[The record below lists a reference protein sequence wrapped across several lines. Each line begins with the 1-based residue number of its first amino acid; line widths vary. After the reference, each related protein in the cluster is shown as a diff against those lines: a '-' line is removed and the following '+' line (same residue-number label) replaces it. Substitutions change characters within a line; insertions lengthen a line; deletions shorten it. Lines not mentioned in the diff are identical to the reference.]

1 MLDQLPTII
10 DSLGEVRVLGTLPT
24 PRGISLPMW
33 ADSNDILP
41 ESDWQEFE
49 LVAPEVKIKDQDQR
63 GACFPAGT
71 RVQALGGKWN
81 RSSDLRIDVVRFLDP
96 PIEDICVGDLVL
108 TAEGNIGTVADT
120 FRRQSEG
127 PLRVLTFAN
136 ERTLAATPEHP
147 VRTEAGY
154 RRIDAL
160 RPGDRVAM
168 PWLPRVGSRPPDVG
182 WPAVVVV
189 GDREFSGPVYNLK
202 VTGDNSYIADGFGV
216 HNCNGHAA
224 ATSLEIARWIAGYEH
239 VDLSAWLI
247 YADLCGGVDR
257 GSSIG
262 EALKLLQEKGT
273 CTDVR
278 VPWRTINPRAIGPDA
293 RAECPRFRIEVGK
306 MQSDFAQLMTA
317 TQLRRPG
324 NFSIFVGRGFN
335 DLDAD
340 GCPPAVRGMG
350 NHAVTYGL
358 GAKKSAS
365 HGWLI
370 KCQNSW
376 SAGWGK
382 GGYFWIHEGHLK
394 NQAFFEAYEVMAA
407 YADPQDPHKPPVVA

>member
-1 MLDQLPTII
+1 MLDQLPTIV

-41 ESDWQEFE
+41 ESDWREFE
-49 LVAPEVKIKDQDQR
+49 LVLPEIKIKDQDQR
-63 GACFPAGT
+63 GA
-71 RVQALGGKWN
+71 
-81 RSSDLRIDVVRFLDP
+81 
-96 PIEDICVGDLVL
+96 
-108 TAEGNIGTVADT
+108 
-120 FRRQSEG
+120 
-127 PLRVLTFAN
+127 
-136 ERTLAATPEHP
+136 
-147 VRTEAGY
+147 
-154 RRIDAL
+154 
-160 RPGDRVAM
+160 
-168 PWLPRVGSRPPDVG
+168 
-182 WPAVVVV
+182 
-189 GDREFSGPVYNLK
+189 
-202 VTGDNSYIADGFGV
+202 
-216 HNCNGHAA
+216 CNGHAA

-247 YADLCGGVDR
+247 YADLCGGVDQ

-262 EALKLLQEKGT
+262 EALKLLQEQGT

-293 RAECPRFRIEVGK
+293 RAECTRFRIEIGK
-306 MQSDFAQLMTA
+306 MQSDFAQLMTS

-324 NFSIFVGRGFN
+324 NFSIFVGYRFN
-335 DLDAD
+335 ELDAD

-358 GAKKSAS
+358 GAKKSPT

-376 SAGWGK
+376 TAGWGK